1 MLKEFRD
8 FAVKGSVL
16 DMAIGIVIG
25 GAFSPIVKSLV
36 DDLLMPV
43 IGLFMGGADFAENFL
58 VLKEGATA
66 GPYATLAA
74 AQEAGAVT
82 MNWGVFVNTIITFII
97 VAFAIFMMVKTF
109 NRWKQEEEEAAPAEP
124 PKDLVLLEE
133 IRDALKA
140 RG

>member
-1 MLKEFRD
+1 MFKEFKD

-16 DMAIGIVIG
+16 DMAIGLVMG
-25 GAFSPIVKSLV
+25 GAFGPIIKSLV
-36 DDLLMPV
+36 DDILMPV
-43 IGLFMGGADFAENFL
+43 IGLFMGGADFSNNFM

-66 GPYATLAA
+66 GPYTTLAA

-82 MNWGVFVNTIITFII
+82 MNWGVFINTIITFII

-109 NRWKQEEEEAAPAEP
+109 NRWKQEEEEAPSEP
-124 PKDLVLLEE
+124 PADVVLLEE